1 MLKEYLPFYKR
12 LLKIAFPLVLTQAG
26 QMSVQLIDNAMVGRV
41 GTAELAAASF
51 ANSIFVIIMVFGLG
65 ILLGLTPLISHSLGS
80 GDEKIVAYHIK
91 NGFILT
97 LIAASIL
104 TLVTFSLTAFMP
116 YMGQS
121 EDVVRLAIPYFK
133 TLAISLIPLL
143 LFIFLKQTGEGFGNT
158 ILAMYATL
166 IANLINIVLNYLLIY
181 GKFGFPELGL
191 LGAGYATL
199 ISRVAAPIILFIC
212 FRKVSPINHFIAISQ
227 KIKAS
232 KEEVLRIFKLGLP
245 IAGQLVLEVSAFA
258 IGAIMMGWLGSVPL
272 AAHQVAMGMA
282 SFTFMLANGVAQAS
296 TIRVSFQLGQ
306 KDYDSMEKV
315 SFSAVHIVV
324 VYMGIC
330 GVMFFTLRNILP
342 MIFTTDPVVIKQAAS
357 LLMMAALF
365 QLFDGLQVVSL
376 GILRGF
382 KDVNA
387 PMLIA
392 GISYLIIGLPIS
404 YVFAFVLGFGPEGI
418 WFGFVSGL
426 ISAAIL
432 LSFRIQKKIREVEA
446 NGLLKS

>member
-1 MLKEYLPFYKR
+1 MLKGYFPFYKR
-12 LLKIAFPLVLTQAG
+12 LLRIAFPLVLTQAG

-51 ANSIFVIIMVFGLG
+51 ANSIYIIIMVFGLG
-65 ILLGLTPLISHSLGS
+65 ILLGLTPLISHSLG
-80 GDEKIVAYHIK
+80 GGNEKKIAFHIK

-97 LIAASIL
+97 LIVSGIL
-104 TLVTFSLTAFMP
+104 TLVTLSLTAFMP

-166 IANLINIVLNYLLIY
+166 LANLINIVLNYLLIY

-199 ISRVAAPIILFIC
+199 ISRVVAPIFLFAC

-232 KEEVLRIFKLGLP
+232 KEEILRIFRLGLP

-296 TIRVSFQLGQ
+296 TIRVSYQLGQ
-306 KDYDSMEKV
+306 KDFISMEKV
-315 SFSAVHIVV
+315 SLSAVHLVV

-330 GVMFFTLRNILP
+330 GILFFTLRNILP

-357 LLMMAALF
+357 LLMVAALF

-387 PMLIA
+387 PMMIA
-392 GISYLIIGLPIS
+392 GISYLIIGLPVS
-404 YVFAFVLGFGPEGI
+404 YVFAFILGFGPEGI
-418 WFGFVSGL
+418 WFGFVGGL

-432 LSFRIQKKIREVEA
+432 LSFRIRKNIRKVEA
-446 NGLLKS
+446 NNIQTN

>member
-1 MLKEYLPFYKR
+1 MLKEYRPFYKR

-121 EDVVRLAIPYFK
+121 EDVVKLAIPYFK

-166 IANLINIVLNYLLIY
+166 IANLLNIVLNYLLIY

-199 ISRVAAPIILFIC
+199 ISRIVAPIFLFVC
-212 FRKVSPINHFIAISQ
+212 FRKVSPINHFIAISH
-227 KIKAS
+227 KIRAS
-232 KEEVLRIFKLGLP
+232 KEEILRIFRLGLP

-282 SFTFMLANGVAQAS
+282 SFTFMLANGIAQAS

-315 SFSAVHIVV
+315 SFSAIHIVV

-330 GVMFFTLRNILP
+330 GILFFTLRNILP

-387 PMLIA
+387 PMMIA

-404 YVFAFVLGFGPEGI
+404 YIFSFILGFGPEGI
-418 WFGFVSGL
+418 WLGFVSGL

-432 LSFRIQKKIREVEA
+432 LSIRIRKKIREVEA
-446 NGLLKS
+446 NGLLRS

>member
-121 EDVVRLAIPYFK
+121 EDVVKLAIPYFK

-199 ISRVAAPIILFIC
+199 ISRIVTPLFLFVC

-315 SFSAVHIVV
+315 SFSAIHIVV

-330 GVMFFTLRNILP
+330 GILFFTLRNILP

-418 WFGFVSGL
+418 WFGFVGGL

-432 LSFRIQKKIREVEA
+432 LSFRIRKNIREVEA
-446 NGLLKS
+446 NNIQLN